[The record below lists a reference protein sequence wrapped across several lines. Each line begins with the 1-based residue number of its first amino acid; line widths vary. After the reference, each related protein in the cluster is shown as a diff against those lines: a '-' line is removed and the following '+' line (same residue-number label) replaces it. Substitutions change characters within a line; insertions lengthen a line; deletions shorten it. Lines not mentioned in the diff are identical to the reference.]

1 VLFANILDTLLN
13 EIKMG
18 KLTSSDVASILDYTP
33 PINEWDISSC
43 ELLLKF
49 DNRRWRS
56 KALQFL
62 ISKKPEL
69 AAGETLSMIKKGL
82 LDIEDAVELMFE
94 NRPRIIEM
102 YKTDYPND
110 GTAKKIVEFLQ
121 IYNPYSGLPMVRVG
135 SWVRTDAGW
144 GKIESIQDMS
154 TRTSVEEFM
163 EGQGV
168 YKLVV
173 QLHIDID
180 FALKGERA
188 VIDMREKTLAFQRA
202 KSTYICDHCQEFMS
216 THRDIY
222 KTHITRIHPGKY
234 PTAPSK
240 QTMFVYTFLEFDH
253 SRK

>member
-1 VLFANILDTLLN
+1 
-13 EIKMG
+13 
-18 KLTSSDVASILDYTP
+18 
-33 PINEWDISSC
+33 
-43 ELLLKF
+43 
-49 DNRRWRS
+49 
-56 KALQFL
+56 
-62 ISKKPEL
+62 
-69 AAGETLSMIKKGL
+69 MIKKGVF
-82 LDIEDAVELMFE
+82 DIEDAVELLFE
-94 NRPRIIEM
+94 NRPRIIEI

-110 GTAKKIVEFLQ
+110 SIAKKIVEFLQ
-121 IYNPYSGLPMVRVG
+121 LYNPYSGLPMVRVG
-135 SWVRTDAGW
+135 TWVRTDAGW
-144 GKIESIQDMS
+144 GKIESIQDMIS
-154 TRTSVEEFM
+154 RTSVEEFL